1 MRPGPPP
8 RPSHAQDNMRVCLR
22 WTQLSGTTQADGEE
36 RGGSGTSGRAGQPC
50 LRLRGTGA
58 KGEGTGPP
66 GWDPGRLG
74 GGGGEGPGWEPSSS
88 WHRRQP
94 PAPRV
99 RDTRTASL
107 SSLESP
113 LPAPHP
119 HPELEPPREV
129 LPPPGPAGRSSVPP
143 IQAPGPA
150 PRLGLLRMRVLGR
163 EKRGPQP
170 TGARPS
176 LPTAHCGHVQGL
188 VRTDAPPA
196 SGRTPLSGN
205 LNSGTRCSQRAGG
218 GGGPQEEQR

>member
-113 LPAPHP
+113 LPAPTLILSWSPQGKCSHP
-119 HPELEPPREV
+119 PDLLAEALSLPSRPLG
-129 LPPPGPAGRSSVPP
+129 LPPAWGFFGCASWGGRKGARSPQGPGPACP
-143 IQAPGPA
+143 
-150 PRLGLLRMRVLGR
+150 
-163 EKRGPQP
+163 
-170 TGARPS
+170 
-176 LPTAHCGHVQGL
+176 LPTAGTSRALCGQTLLRPQDGL
-188 VRTDAPPA
+188 P
-196 SGRTPLSGN
+196 SLGI
-205 LNSGTRCSQRAGG
+205 
-218 GGGPQEEQR
+218 